1 MNRMN
6 GLMIIRLPRR
16 PRFAAHNYGA
26 ALQMLADNGYSKSK
40 GQSAVCELLHN
51 CGKLPPAFER
61 QTRISEAT
69 LTLIVLLRNCQT
81 QFYFAFLIVT
91 PPPPQQALLTDPCSC
106 CETSSAIASSQTA
119 LRFPRFRFCLVH
131 TFGHTHTHTKFLHK
145 AADSFTCAPA
155 PHSPASLRT
164 APSPKIFPQQ
174 PRLSKQARADWQAP
188 AR

>member
-1 MNRMN
+1 MAPGRDSGGRGGGVCVCVGCDGMNRMN

-69 LTLIVLLRNCQT
+69 LTLIVLLRNGQT

-91 PPPPQQALLTDPCSC
+91 PPPATSFADRSMFVLRNLFRDRFLTNCTAFPSISIL
-106 CETSSAIASSQTA
+106 SSTHIRT
-119 LRFPRFRFCLVH
+119 
-131 TFGHTHTHTKFLHK
+131 HTHTH
-145 AADSFTCAPA
+145 
-155 PHSPASLRT
+155 
-164 APSPKIFPQQ
+164 KIP
-174 PRLSKQARADWQAP
+174 P
-188 AR
+188 